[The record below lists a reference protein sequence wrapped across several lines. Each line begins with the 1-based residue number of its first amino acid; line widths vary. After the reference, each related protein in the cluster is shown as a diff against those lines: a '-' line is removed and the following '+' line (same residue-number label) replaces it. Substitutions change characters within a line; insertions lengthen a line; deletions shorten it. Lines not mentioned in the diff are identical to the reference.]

1 MDVNGQD
8 VVMMTKEHVQAHNP
22 GHAKRPLDRFV
33 ICRAADTVML
43 PDQLCP
49 RCGKPLM
56 LVGRKTLGMPV
67 DRKAYCEYCP
77 FEEEF

>member
-1 MDVNGQD
+1 MNVNGQE
-8 VVMMTKEHVQAHNP
+8 VVMMTKGQMQAYKP
-22 GHAKRPLDRFV
+22 GREKRPLDRFV
-33 ICRAADTVML
+33 ICHAADTVML

-56 LVGRKTLGMPV
+56 FVGRKTLGMPV
-67 DRKAYCEYCP
+67 DRKAYCEFCP